1 MGIEA
6 YVPAGRASEGPP
18 NRVAGNVTGAEPL
31 KVALV
36 ANGKPNSAELLDVL
50 ARRVGERL
58 AVAAVRAWRKPSVS
72 VPPTPEQFDEI
83 VAWADVALVAVGD

>member
-6 YVPAGRASEGPP
+6 YVPGWRAGDQPATTAP
-18 NRVAGNVTGAEPL
+18 NVSATAPV

-36 ANGKPNSAELLDVL
+36 ANGKPNSVELLDRL
-50 ARRVGERL
+50 AHRVGERL
-58 AVAAVRAWRKPSVS
+58 EVAAVRAWRKPSVS

-83 VAWADVALVAVGD
+83 VAWADAALVAVGD